1 MKRRI
6 RSASLSLKVWL
17 WPTFLAALTVFGLFS
32 ALLGQHGI
40 WHWLSWLT
48 LSVPLLV
55 ILFCSV
61 RATRVRM
68 INGARCH
75 RRSLLQRRKRRGR
88 PPVSD
93 EKDAV
98 MRCRTV

>member
-1 MKRRI
+1 MRRRI
-6 RSASLSLKVWL
+6 RPASLFLKVWL
-17 WPTFLAALTVFGLFS
+17 SPSILAALTMFGLFS

-55 ILFCSV
+55 ILLCAV
-61 RATRVRM
+61 RAMRVPM
-68 INGARCH
+68 IDGARCH
-75 RRSLLQRRKRRGR
+75 RRSLLQRRKRRR
-88 PPVSD
+88 KPPVSD